1 MTTSPAANDRLW
13 PEDISVSRKDKTL
26 TITFNNGETFTFSA
40 EFLRVNSPSAEVQG
54 HSPAERQTVGGK
66 RSVGIIDVEP
76 VGNYAIKITFDDLH
90 DSGIYSWNTLYE
102 FGRDHDQ
109 LWQEYINEMTQKGLS
124 RDTL

>member
-1 MTTSPAANDRLW
+1 MTATATTPRRW
-13 PEDISVSRKDKTL
+13 PEDITASRQDKTL
-26 TITFNNGETFTFSA
+26 TITFNTGETFTLTA

-90 DSGIYSWNTLYE
+90 DSGIYSWDTLFS
-102 FGRDHDQ
+102 FGRDHDV
-109 LWQEYINEMTQKGLS
+109 LWQEYLDELAEKKLS
-124 RDTL
+124 RDKA